1 MIKALYKMT
10 TLKSAILIAFYWR
23 KSVTL
28 DEMLDPLR
36 IAVLP
41 MLIPNVT
48 YFSPRPI
55 HVVFLGDIQNWLN
68 GPVGRFLYS
77 DGEDFDFKLLLCHP
91 NVHSKVSI
99 VMKNKWIWPRIQS
112 PGDLTAIRGYKD
124 THTGW
129 KNPRVWIWACVFF
142 TSNDLKRF

>member
-1 MIKALYKMT
+1 MRCLT
-10 TLKSAILIAFYWR
+10 RCS
-23 KSVTL
+23 
-28 DEMLDPLR
+28 
-36 IAVLP
+36 
-41 MLIPNVT
+41 PNVNSQC
-48 YFSPRPI
+48 Y
-55 HVVFLGDIQNWLN
+55 VFFPASYTCSYLFGDIQNWLN

-142 TSNDLKRF
+142 TSNDLKRFLNCIFFFQIHLWVTLK